1 MHCSTASAWAVTSA
15 GAARMGRDSGGMI
28 SASGATSASRSASI
42 TLAAS
47 ITSSVSLRRLAS
59 RASARLRQWPASSI
73 SSFTRAPP
81 WARGAPGQ
89 PLATGSSE
97 RDLVVEVVEAA
108 GVRCS
113 VVALLAALLGL
124 ATLLGRCGALLG
136 LGRALGS
143 TAALGLA
150 GEATALLGLATEATA
165 LLGLAAVATAL
176 LGSPTAILAALGR
189 TAPLEVTAA
198 TGVEHLHV
206 VDHDL
211 GGVAVLAV
219 LALPLAGLQAALDV
233 DLAALLQVL
242 LGDLGQLVEH
252 HHVVPLGA
260 LLALTGLLVHPG
272 VGGRQAQV
280 GDRRT
285 GGQEANLGILSQV
298 ADEDDLVDATGH
310 LGLL

>member
-15 GAARMGRDSGGMI
+15 GAARMGRDRGGMI

-108 GVRCS
+108 GVRRS

-150 GEATALLGLATEATA
+150 TEATA

-176 LGSPTAILAALGR
+176 LGSPAAILAALGR

-198 TGVEHLHV
+198 TGVEHLH
-206 VDHDL
+206 
-211 GGVAVLAV
+211 
-219 LALPLAGLQAALDV
+219 
-233 DLAALLQVL
+233 
-242 LGDLGQLVEH
+242 
-252 HHVVPLGA
+252 
-260 LLALTGLLVHPG
+260 
-272 VGGRQAQV
+272 
-280 GDRRT
+280 
-285 GGQEANLGILSQV
+285 
-298 ADEDDLVDATGH
+298 
-310 LGLL
+310 

>member
-15 GAARMGRDSGGMI
+15 GAARMGRDRGGMI

-108 GVRCS
+108 GVRRS

-150 GEATALLGLATEATA
+150 TEATA

-176 LGSPTAILAALGR
+176 LGSPAAILAALGR

-219 LALPLAGLQAALDV
+219 LALPLAGLQVALDV

>member
-15 GAARMGRDSGGMI
+15 GAARMGRDRGGMI

-108 GVRCS
+108 GVRRS

-150 GEATALLGLATEATA
+150 TEATA

-176 LGSPTAILAALGR
+176 LGSPAAILAALGR

>member
-108 GVRCS
+108 GVRRS

-150 GEATALLGLATEATA
+150 AEATALMGLAAEATA

-176 LGSPTAILAALGR
+176 LGSPAAILAALGR

-211 GGVAVLAV
+211 GGVAV